1 MPRHHAVQVPATT
14 ANLGAGF
21 DAFGLA
27 LDRHLA
33 ARTVPVDSQPERVR
47 HLDDHP
53 SGLPT
58 GDDNLIWTSLVAFCE
73 EHGVEVPDVAITTR
87 CAIPAERGLGSSS
100 AAIVAGL
107 TLGRALTGVPVGD
120 PDLVRLA
127 DRLEGH
133 PDNVAP
139 ALLGGLVAC
148 ARDDA
153 GDLVVRRVNPT
164 PVLRPVALVP
174 EVRSLTATTRETL
187 PEALS
192 RADVTTQVGRAG
204 HVLAALTG
212 TWPVSAAL
220 IGDRLHEPVQLA
232 EMGPSGKV
240 LATLRADG
248 VHAWLSGAGPS
259 VVAAVPSAD
268 ASTSAAVVQLAG
280 AHGFTAVDL
289 QVDLAGALC
298 CPDDGCGLA
307 GRRGCPQCPAAK
319 VDGPAACG
327 GRPLADGWA
336 HDRGG

>member
-1 MPRHHAVQVPATT
+1 MHRHHAVQVPATT

-33 ARTVPVDSQPERVR
+33 ARTVPVEAQPQRVR
-47 HLDDHP
+47 HLEADGAGFP
-53 SGLPT
+53 S
-58 GDDNLIWTSLVAFCE
+58 GDDNLIWASFVAFCD
-73 EHGVEVPDVAITTR
+73 EHAVPVPDVAVTTR

-107 TLGRALTGVPVGD
+107 VLARALTGVAVGD
-120 PDLVRLA
+120 ADLVRLA

-153 GDLVVRRVNPT
+153 GELVVRRVNPT
-164 PVLRPVALVP
+164 PLLRPVALVP
-174 EVRSLTATTRETL
+174 ETRSLTATTRQAL
-187 PEALS
+187 PTSLS
-192 RADVTTQVGRAG
+192 RADVTAQVGRAG

-220 IGDRLHEPVQLA
+220 IGDRLHEPVRLA
-232 EMGPSGKV
+232 AMGPSGR
-240 LATLRADG
+240 LLERLRADG

-259 VVAAVPSAD
+259 VLAAVSGADPAASATLGEL
-268 ASTSAAVVQLAG
+268 AQQFGFLAVELR
-280 AHGFTAVDL
+280 
-289 QVDLAGALC
+289 VDLAGALV

-307 GRRGCPQCPAAK
+307 GGESCRQCPAVK
-319 VDGPAACG
+319 VDAPQRHTVGPAA
-327 GRPLADGWA
+327 
-336 HDRGG
+336 